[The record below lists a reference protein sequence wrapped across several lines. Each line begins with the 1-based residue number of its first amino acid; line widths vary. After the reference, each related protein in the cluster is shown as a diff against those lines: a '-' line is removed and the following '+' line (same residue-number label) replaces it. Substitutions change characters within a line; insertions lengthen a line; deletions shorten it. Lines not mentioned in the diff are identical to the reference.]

1 MRLTQ
6 QQFNKLN
13 NKILNYQQK
22 NKQNLNNLDNL
33 NNDKKENIEN
43 NAKKEITASFYHCD
57 DSIQMPKLTKQQNIE
72 IELKLSKERES
83 NKKFKFKIKKKHYE
97 DEEQISL
104 MQQVALKF
112 PTIVDILI
120 HIPNGGS
127 RKGGVIEGA
136 RFKRLGVKAGVS
148 DLFLPL
154 ARHNKHGLWI
164 EFKAAKPHH
173 SPVSKMQ
180 QEWIDKML
188 ENGYAAYVCYGVD
201 EALKILENYLNK

>member
-1 MRLTQ
+1 MRLTTQ
-6 QQFNKLN
+6 KLKDINLKFDEKSQTLKKDISSIQKGKFNSKE
-13 NKILNYQQK
+13 
-22 NKQNLNNLDNL
+22 
-33 NNDKKENIEN
+33 ENIR
-43 NAKKEITASFYHCD
+43 
-57 DSIQMPKLTKQQNIE
+57 IE
-72 IELKLSKERES
+72 QLLSLEREQ
-83 NKKFKFKIKKKHYE
+83 KKKKGISKIKCHYE
-97 DEEQISL
+97 ENEQITL
-104 MQQVALKF
+104 MQQINICF
-112 PTIVDILI
+112 PKISDILI

-173 SPVSKMQ
+173 SPVSKKQ

-201 EALKILENYLNK
+201 EALNVLKEYLKI